1 MLKVLIKNLCNP
13 FRLLFYPAVLF
24 ILFSLL
30 PLTYNEQLS
39 YFISAVAY
47 AEQAADLPRW
57 PHERSDLLPDPA
69 VVFGKLANGFR
80 YALMTNQN
88 PKDRVSIHLDVQ
100 VGSMNEAGDEQ
111 GIAHFLEHLLF
122 CGSTHFKPG
131 ELVKYFQ
138 SIGMDFG
145 ADANAHTGFF
155 ETVYDIFLPDGKPG
169 SIEDAF
175 TVIKDYAGGALL
187 LQSEIDR
194 ERGVVLSEKRTRDS
208 SMYRTFVETIN
219 FELPDVKI
227 SKRLPIG
234 KEKIIRD
241 ADRELLKGFY
251 DSYYRPENM
260 ILVIVG
266 DFKVDEVVLKIND
279 IFSGLSPRGFEPP
292 PIIWGKTDHR
302 GVKAFYHEEKDV
314 GSAESTIEVVR
325 IIDEVPDSLLF
336 QKYLLIKDIAD
347 RIVQNRIDAMIGK
360 PGTPFVSASIGSGI
374 YLQRVEYAE
383 ITAKSSPE
391 NWKKTLP
398 FLEQTL
404 RKAIKYGFVSS
415 ELERVKK
422 DYMAALDAAAQ
433 KAPTRYSGAIAR
445 EFIRHVNGGKVF
457 MSPGQKKEI
466 LSSMIREITLK
477 QLHEAFKKTWSPD
490 HRLVILTGNA
500 KFSDEISDPEKD
512 ILALFKQSMEV
523 PVIKPKEGKGPVF
536 PYLSEPVGTG
546 EILKSSVISDLG
558 ITQIDYKN
566 GVRLNLKQTDFK
578 ANEISVKL
586 LFGRGRSAE
595 PRSLPGLSELSEMVI
610 NESGLGG
617 LDKDDLE
624 QALAGKNTYVSFGV
638 GESSFYFQGKTIK
651 KEVSLLFELL
661 YAHVADPGFREDAYS
676 FAMEKFKQGY
686 ASAAHTIDGGMPL
699 YGTRFLAGGDGRFGV
714 PLLDEFS
721 RLTLKNVKS
730 WINPPLNHDAIEI
743 SVVGDFDPEEIKKKV
758 SQYFGTLEKRDGP
771 GAVKLEGPIEF
782 PEGESKEIFIDT
794 KIQKALL
801 VAAYPTEDIWN
812 ISRTRRISILAKIF
826 SNRLM
831 NTIREKQSITY
842 SPFAFNLSSK
852 AYKDYGLFQIF
863 VHCKPDMINIVKKEV
878 AKIATDIE
886 LNGVRDEEL
895 KLAINPAV
903 TGIKDMMETN
913 DYWLARV
920 LSGSMGH
927 PEQLDWSR
935 TIMKDYASIT
945 REEVS
950 LLAEKYLK
958 IDKQATVV
966 VKPKITAQ

>member
-1 MLKVLIKNLCNP
+1 MLKVVTKNLCNP
-13 FRLLFYPAVLF
+13 FRLLFYSALLHLLF
-24 ILFSLL
+24 FL
-30 PLTYNEQLS
+30 PPPGYNEQLFFS
-39 YFISAVAY
+39 ISAMAY
-47 AEQAADLPRW
+47 AEQVTDLPRW
-57 PHERSDLLPDPA
+57 PHEKSDLLADPA

-80 YALMTNQN
+80 YALMANQN
-88 PKDRVSIHLDVQ
+88 PRDRVSIHLDVQ
-100 VGSMNEAGDEQ
+100 VGSMNEAEDEQ

-138 SIGMDFG
+138 GIGMDFG

-155 ETVYDIFLPDGKPG
+155 ETVYDIFLPDGNPG
-169 SIEDAF
+169 SIADAF
-175 TVIKDYAGGALL
+175 VVIKDYAEGALL

-194 ERGVVLSEKRTRDS
+194 ERGVILSEKRTRDS
-208 SMYRTFVETIN
+208 SMYRTFVEAIK

-227 SKRLPIG
+227 SRRLPIG
-234 KEKIIRD
+234 KEKIIVN
-241 ADRELLKGFY
+241 ADRKLLKGFY

-266 DFKVDEVVLKIND
+266 DFKVDALIPKIND
-279 IFSGLSPRGFEPP
+279 IFFELSPRGPEPP

-302 GVKAFYHEEKDV
+302 GVKAFYHGEKDV

-374 YLQRVEYAE
+374 YLHRVEYAE

-391 NWKKTLP
+391 NWRKALP

-404 RKAIKYGFVSS
+404 RKAIKYGFVAS

-422 DYMAALDAAAQ
+422 DYMAALDGAVQ
-433 KAPTRYSGAIAR
+433 KSPTRYSGAIAR

-466 LSSMIREITLK
+466 LSPMIREISLK

-490 HRLVILTGNA
+490 HRLVMLTGNA

-512 ILALFKQSMEV
+512 ILDTFKRSMEV
-523 PVIKPKEGKGPVF
+523 PVVKPKEGKCSIF
-536 PYLSEPVGTG
+536 PYLSEPVGVG

-558 ITQIDYKN
+558 VTQIDYKN
-566 GVRLNLKQTDFK
+566 GVRLNLKQTNFK
-578 ANEISVKL
+578 ADQISVKF

-595 PRSLPGLSELSEMVI
+595 PRSLPGLSNLSEMVI

-617 LDKDDLE
+617 LDKEELE
-624 QALAGKNTYVSFGV
+624 QSLAGKNTYVSFGI
-638 GESSFYFQGKTIK
+638 GDNSFYFQGETIK

-661 YAHVADPGFREDAYS
+661 YAHVTDPGFREDAYS
-676 FAMEKFKQGY
+676 FAKEKFKQRY
-686 ASAAHTIDGGMPL
+686 ASASHTIDGGMPL

-714 PLLDEFS
+714 PFLDEFS

-730 WINPPLNHDAIEI
+730 WISHPLNHAPIEI
-743 SVVGDFDPEEIKKKV
+743 SVVGDFDPEEIKRKV

-771 GAVKLEGPIEF
+771 DDVKLEGPIDF

-801 VAAYPTEDIWN
+801 VAAYSTADIWN
-812 ISRTRRISILAKIF
+812 ISRTRRLSILAKIF

-831 NTIREKQSITY
+831 HTIREKQSITY
-842 SPFAFNLSSK
+842 SPFAFNMPSK
-852 AYKDYGLFQIF
+852 AYKGYGLFQIF
-863 VHCKPDMINIVKKEV
+863 VHVKPDIIDMVKKEV
-878 AKIATDIE
+878 SKIAADLA
-886 LNGVRDEEL
+886 LNGVSEEEL
-895 KLAINPAV
+895 KLAINPVA
-903 TGIKDMMETN
+903 TSIKDMMETN
-913 DYWLARV
+913 DYWLGRV
-920 LSGSMGH
+920 LSGSMEH

-935 TIMKDYASIT
+935 TIMEDYVSIT
-945 REEVS
+945 PKEVS
-950 LLAEKYLK
+950 LLAEQYFE

-966 VKPKITAQ
+966 VKPKVTVQ

>member
-1 MLKVLIKNLCNP
+1 MLKALIKNLCNP
-13 FRLLFYPAVLF
+13 FCLLFYPAVLF

-30 PLTYNEQLS
+30 PLTYNGQLP
-39 YFISAVAY
+39 FISAGAY
-47 AEQAADLPRW
+47 AEQAADLPQW

-111 GIAHFLEHLLF
+111 GLAHFLEHLLF

-175 TVIKDYAGGALL
+175 VVIKDYAEGALL

-194 ERGVVLSEKRTRDS
+194 EQGVILSEKRTRDS

-234 KEKIIRD
+234 KEKIIRN
-241 ADRELLKGFY
+241 ADKELLKGFY

-266 DFKVDEVVLKIND
+266 DFKVDDVVLKINNT
-279 IFSGLSPRGFEPP
+279 FSGLSPRGSEPP

-336 QKYLLIKDIAD
+336 QKYLLTKDIAD

-383 ITAKSSPE
+383 ITAKSRPE
-391 NWKKTLP
+391 NWRKTLP

-404 RKAIKYGFVSS
+404 RKVIKYGFVSS

-466 LSSMIREITLK
+466 LSPMIREITLK

-490 HRLVILTGNA
+490 HRLVMLTGNA
-500 KFSDEISDPEKD
+500 KISEGISDPKKE
-512 ILALFKQSMEV
+512 ILDLFKRSMKV
-523 PVIKPKEGKGPVF
+523 PVIKPKKGKCPVF
-536 PYLSEPVGTG
+536 PYLPEPVGTG
-546 EILKSSVISDLG
+546 GILKSSVISDLG
-558 ITQIDYKN
+558 VIQVDYKN

-578 ANEISVKL
+578 ADEISVKL

-595 PRSLPGLSELSEMVI
+595 PRNLPGLSELSEMVI

-617 LDKDDLE
+617 LDKDELE
-624 QALAGKNTYVSFGV
+624 QALAGKNTYVSFGI

-686 ASAAHTIDGGMPL
+686 ASASHNIDGGMPL

-714 PLLDEFS
+714 PLLGEFS

-730 WINPPLNHDAIEI
+730 WIKPPLNHDVIEI

-758 SQYFGTLEKRDGP
+758 SQYFGTLKKRDGS
-771 GAVKLEGPIEF
+771 GDVKLEESIDF

-801 VAAYPTEDIWN
+801 VAAYSTEDIWN
-812 ISRTRRISILAKIF
+812 ISRTRRLSILAKIF

-831 NTIREKQSITY
+831 STIREKQSITY
-842 SPFAFNLSSK
+842 SPFAFNLPSK

-863 VHCKPDMINIVKKEV
+863 VHCKPDMVNIIKKEV
-878 AKIATDIE
+878 AKIATDIA

-895 KLAINPAV
+895 KLAINPVV

-913 DYWLARV
+913 DYWLGRV

-927 PEQLDWSR
+927 PKQLDWSR

-945 REEVS
+945 QEEVS

-966 VKPKITAQ
+966 VKPKIIP